1 MKSKTLAWHFFELPS
16 VRIVIPACLSIEC
29 PRFAC
34 RSVCQSRS
42 SRTPPSRARVR
53 PRCSKELLV
62 ARLLRFRNLLVE
74 ILGPTGRCPTC
85 LVWRF
90 TSRLGSFC
98 KQLHD
103 IRRNGQ
109 NGHVGGGDYPAQSRP
124 AHTGPAPG
132 ACQLFAAESRDVL
145 DAELDNLD
153 LGCAELVSQVHLGPT
168 IPG

>member
-1 MKSKTLAWHFFELPS
+1 MPLSLSKPLFPYAAISGARAAALLK
-16 VRIVIPACLSIEC
+16 RAARCPA
-29 PRFAC
+29 PP
-34 RSVCQSRS
+34 VPQ
-42 SRTPPSRARVR
+42 PSRRD
-53 PRCSKELLV
+53 
-62 ARLLRFRNLLVE
+62 
-74 ILGPTGRCPTC
+74 LGPTGRCPTC